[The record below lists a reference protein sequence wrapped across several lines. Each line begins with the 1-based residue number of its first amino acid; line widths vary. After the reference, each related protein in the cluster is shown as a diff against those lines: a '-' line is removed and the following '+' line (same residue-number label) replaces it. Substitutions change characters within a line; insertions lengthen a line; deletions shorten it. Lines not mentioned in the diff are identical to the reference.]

1 MCEAKK
7 PDWARKRIGR
17 IAKRCVPEVL
27 EAIGRGY
34 LSASTVDK
42 FWRDL
47 SADEQQ
53 ERLTQ
58 LIERKDRDRLRCRVV
73 VEILRAHLASGAKDL
88 HGLRRDL
95 RRAISETAP
104 G

>member
-1 MCEAKK
+1 MCETKK
-7 PDWARKRIGR
+7 PDWARKRMGR

-27 EAIGRGY
+27 DAVARGY
-34 LSASTVDK
+34 LSPSSADK
-42 FWRDL
+42 FYRGL
-47 SADEQQ
+47 PADEQR
-53 ERLTQ
+53 ERVQ
-58 LIERKDRDRLRCRVV
+58 RKIEGKDRDRTRCRVV